1 MAEKLA
7 KTQNNGPKLLAMGR
21 ASSTN
26 LANFVA
32 ESSKVAPHTLM
43 KYNKESHDK
52 ELKDL
57 QKKIADLE
65 AQLNYQTMRAE
76 AYDTMIDIAEK
87 KFNIPIR
94 IESDTKQ

>member
-1 MAEKLA
+1 MSQKEVLI
-7 KTQNNGPKLLAMGR
+7 LF
-21 ASSTN
+21 ASSIN

-43 KYNKESHDK
+43 KYTEESHDK

-87 KFNIPIR
+87 KFKIPIR